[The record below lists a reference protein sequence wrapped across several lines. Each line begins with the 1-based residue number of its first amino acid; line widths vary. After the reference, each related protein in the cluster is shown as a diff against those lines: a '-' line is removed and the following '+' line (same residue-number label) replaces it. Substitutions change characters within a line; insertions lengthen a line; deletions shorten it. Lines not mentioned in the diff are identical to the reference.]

1 MIPNNLN
8 NIFLVCGEGGSSPH
22 FIASLLRT
30 MHDDTFYDNSKG
42 IGKMG
47 VCDGMSNSEL
57 LMGYYE
63 RNLQI
68 DLMPEHEDGSDRVY
82 RDLINFDSTILTYI
96 DSELERKN
104 LKDNL
109 HAYVIHYVKKSSIE
123 KFLTVS
129 NIKLILI
136 KVDEQDFKQTAINKF
151 LKSFVDNNMEGDSKE
166 RLTPMLKG
174 LLIWNNKL
182 ETAESIT
189 RKEWHELKL
198 NEVND
203 ILDSWIALMEKR
215 MSDIYQGNHSNLL
228 SLNFNDMMNNQ
239 EKTMKQLADFSGMN
253 INSSTISLYSDYL
266 KKQPTMSNVYNLIG
280 HHE

>member
-1 MIPNNLN
+1 
-8 NIFLVCGEGGSSPH
+8 
-22 FIASLLRT
+22 
-30 MHDDTFYDNSKG
+30 
-42 IGKMG
+42 
-47 VCDGMSNSEL
+47 
-57 LMGYYE
+57 
-63 RNLQI
+63 
-68 DLMPEHEDGSDRVY
+68 
-82 RDLINFDSTILTYI
+82 
-96 DSELERKN
+96 
-104 LKDNL
+104 
-109 HAYVIHYVKKSSIE
+109 
-123 KFLTVS
+123 
-129 NIKLILI
+129 
-136 KVDEQDFKQTAINKF
+136 
-151 LKSFVDNNMEGDSKE
+151 MEGDSKE

-189 RKEWHELKL
+189 RKEWHELTL

-228 SLNFNDMMNNQ
+228 SLKFNDMMNNQ
-239 EKTMKQLADFSGMN
+239 ENTMKQLADFSGMN

>member
-1 MIPNNLN
+1 MPHKLN

-30 MHDDTFYDNSKG
+30 MHDYSFYDNSKG

-63 RNLQI
+63 QNLQI
-68 DLMPEHEDGSDRVY
+68 DLMPEHELGSDRVY
-82 RDLINFDSTILTYI
+82 NDLLNFDDTIQTYI
-96 DSELERKN
+96 NSELERKN

-109 HAYVIHYVKKSSIE
+109 HAYVIHYIKQSSIE
-123 KFLTVS
+123 KFLTVP
-129 NIKLILI
+129 NIQLILI
-136 KVDEQDFKQTAINKF
+136 KVNEQDFKQTAINKF
-151 LKSFVDNNMEGDSKE
+151 LKSFVDNNMEGDSKD
-166 RLTPMLKG
+166 RLAPMLRS

-182 ETAESIT
+182 TTAESVIH
-189 RKEWHELKL
+189 KQWHELSL

-215 MSDIYQGNHSNLL
+215 MISIYQGNHSNLL
-228 SLNFNDMMNNQ
+228 SLNFNDMMNAQ
-239 EKTMKQLADFSGMN
+239 EGTMQKLADFVGMSVN
-253 INSSTISLYSDYL
+253 DSTKKLYDEYL
-266 KKQPTMSNVYNLIG
+266 KKQPTMNNVYKLIG
-280 HHE
+280 YHDD